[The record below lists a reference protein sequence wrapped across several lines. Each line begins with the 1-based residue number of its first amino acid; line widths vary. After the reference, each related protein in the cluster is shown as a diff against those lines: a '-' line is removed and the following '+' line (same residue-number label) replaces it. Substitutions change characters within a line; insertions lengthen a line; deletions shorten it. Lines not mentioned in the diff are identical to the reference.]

1 MSNRVLIPT
10 PLRPFT
16 GKQEMV
22 EVQGATV
29 GELLADLTR
38 KYDGLKKHLYTEDGR
53 LRSFVNV
60 YVNDEDIRYLQ
71 KEQTP
76 VQPGDT
82 ISIIPSVAGGAGTAV
97 DEALPSLSAQEIRR
111 YSRHLIMPEV
121 GVDGQRKLKAAKVL
135 CIGAGGLGSP
145 VAMYLT
151 AAGVG
156 TIGIVDFDVV
166 DYSNL
171 QRQLLHG
178 TADVGRSKLASAKD
192 RLEALNS
199 EVEIVP
205 HEVALSSQNALE
217 LFEPYDIIVDGTDN
231 FPTRYLVNDACV
243 LLEKPN
249 AYGSIFR
256 FEGQAS
262 VFGVPEGPCYRCLYP
277 EPPPPGLVPSCAE
290 GGVLG
295 VLPGIIGTVQA
306 METIKLILG
315 IGEPLIGRFLIFDAL
330 RMKFRELKLRKDP
343 ECPVCGVNPTVREL
357 IDYEQFCGVA
367 PQAHEEAPA
376 DDRDITSVELNER
389 LKRGEP
395 LFILDVR
402 EPQEYQI
409 NRIEGSTLI
418 PLGELGQRYVE
429 LDPSQEIIAQCK
441 SGVRS
446 AKAAAFL
453 REKGFRRVRNLRGGI
468 LDWIDKVDPSQP
480 KY

>member
-1 MSNRVLIPT
+1 MAHRVLIPT
-10 PLRPFT
+10 PLRAYT
-16 GKQEMV
+16 DQKDTV
-22 EVQGATV
+22 EIEGGTV
-29 GELLADLTR
+29 GELLASLTSRYGDLR
-38 KYDGLKKHLYTEDGR
+38 KHLFSDEGK

-60 YVNDEDIRYLQ
+60 YVNDDDIRYLEREATAL
-71 KEQTP
+71 K
-76 VQPGDT
+76 PGDVV
-82 ISIIPSVAGGAGTAV
+82 SIVPSVAGGAPTAV
-97 DEALPSLSAQEIRR
+97 ETAPELSNEEVQR
-111 YSRHLIMPEV
+111 YSRHLILPEV
-121 GVDGQRKLKAAKVL
+121 GPDGQRRIKAGRVL
-135 CIGAGGLGSP
+135 CVGAGGLGSP
-145 VAMYLT
+145 AALYLA

-156 TIGIVDFDVV
+156 TIGVIDFDAV
-166 DYSNL
+166 DLSNL
-171 QRQLLHG
+171 QRQILHG
-178 TADVGRSKLASAKD
+178 TPDVGRSKLQSAKD
-192 RLEALNS
+192 RITALNPNVR
-199 EVEIVP
+199 VESY
-205 HEVALSSQNALE
+205 ETALTSKNALE
-217 LFEPYDIIVDGTDN
+217 IFKDYDVILDGTDN
-231 FPTRYLVNDACV
+231 FATRYLVNDACV
-243 LLEKPN
+243 ILNKPN

-262 VFGVPEGPCYRCLYP
+262 VFATKGGPCYRCLYP

-295 VLPGIIGTVQA
+295 VLPGIIGTIQA

-343 ECPVCGVNPTVREL
+343 DCPVCGTHPTVKEL
-357 IDYEQFCGVA
+357 IDYEQFCGVTPA
-367 PQAHEEAPA
+367 AAAGEAPA

-389 LKRGEP
+389 LQRGEP
-395 LFILDVR
+395 LLILDVR

-446 AKAAAFL
+446 AKAADFL
-453 REKGFRRVRNLRGGI
+453 RQKGFRRVRNLRGGI
-468 LDWIDKVDPSQP
+468 LDWIDKVDRSQP

>member
-1 MSNRVLIPT
+1 
-10 PLRPFT
+10 
-16 GKQEMV
+16 
-22 EVQGATV
+22 
-29 GELLADLTR
+29 
-38 KYDGLKKHLYTEDGR
+38 
-53 LRSFVNV
+53 
-60 YVNDEDIRYLQ
+60 
-71 KEQTP
+71 
-76 VQPGDT
+76 
-82 ISIIPSVAGGAGTAV
+82 
-97 DEALPSLSAQEIRR
+97 
-111 YSRHLIMPEV
+111 
-121 GVDGQRKLKAAKVL
+121 
-135 CIGAGGLGSP
+135 
-145 VAMYLT
+145 
-151 AAGVG
+151 
-156 TIGIVDFDVV
+156 
-166 DYSNL
+166 
-171 QRQLLHG
+171 
-178 TADVGRSKLASAKD
+178 
-192 RLEALNS
+192 
-199 EVEIVP
+199 
-205 HEVALSSQNALE
+205 
-217 LFEPYDIIVDGTDN
+217 
-231 FPTRYLVNDACV
+231 
-243 LLEKPN
+243 
-249 AYGSIFR
+249 
-256 FEGQAS
+256 
-262 VFGVPEGPCYRCLYP
+262 
-277 EPPPPGLVPSCAE
+277 
-290 GGVLG
+290 

-367 PQAHEEAPA
+367 PQAHEEAAA

-389 LKRGEP
+389 LQRGEP

-453 REKGFRRVRNLRGGI
+453 REKGFRRVRNLKGGI